1 MLIIFIFVINT
12 KSKMPKKILLFFLI
26 AFLAANCQEKEEK
39 KLPHTPTAKKNDEE
53 PLIRQKTDTKKLKQ
67 KAEEALLYNTQNKF
81 NTEFC
86 ILIDMSIHSGI
97 KRFFIWD
104 FKQNKVIEEYLVGH
118 GCGTNSW
125 SSDESAGKAE
135 FGNEDGSHLSSLGK
149 YKIGTRGY
157 SNWGINVKYLMHGL
171 EETNSNAMK
180 RVIVFHSWDKM
191 SDEEVFPKGSPEG
204 WGCPTVSND
213 AMRVIDTRLKSS
225 KKPVLMWIYN

>member
-1 MLIIFIFVINT
+1 M
-12 KSKMPKKILLFFLI
+12 MPKKILLFFLI

-53 PLIRQKTDTKKLKQ
+53 LLIRQKTDTKKLKQ

-97 KRFFIWD
+97 KRLFILD
-104 FKQNKVIEEYLVGH
+104 FKQNRVVEEYLVGH

-135 FGNEDGSHLSSLGK
+135 FSNEDGSHLSSLGK